1 MYSNLNI
8 LCFLR
13 TFEILYSR
21 LQRIKQQ
28 EPEAREQVRRGLVPK
43 PAHDLCLMDR
53 FPSDFFYDVD
63 PKANLYKQIVR
74 MCEEVIKGDIDQIHL
89 EETLRRFY
97 MQSGFLLY
105 NLERIF
111 SSIAKFVASIFTGD
125 SRDRSSDI
133 ANLFFKEREKE
144 ETTHH
149 QEIQYRKQVERLV
162 KDGDIYRITFVSPP
176 THTTKPTTN
185 NI

>member
-1 MYSNLNI
+1 
-8 LCFLR
+8 
-13 TFEILYSR
+13 
-21 LQRIKQQ
+21 
-28 EPEAREQVRRGLVPK
+28 
-43 PAHDLCLMDR
+43 MDR

-97 MQSGFLLY
+97 MQSGYLLY

-133 ANLFFKEREKE
+133 ANLFFSNTSVTGRATNCCPEPGEDLGQLDADRAAAED
-144 ETTHH
+144 H
-149 QEIQYRKQVERLV
+149 QRVGDLGRLDRLV
-162 KDGDIYRITFVSPP
+162 VGPERRAGEARDRRDRRLAAGVDDDAGRPGTPGRRR
-176 THTTKPTTN
+176 
-185 NI
+185 